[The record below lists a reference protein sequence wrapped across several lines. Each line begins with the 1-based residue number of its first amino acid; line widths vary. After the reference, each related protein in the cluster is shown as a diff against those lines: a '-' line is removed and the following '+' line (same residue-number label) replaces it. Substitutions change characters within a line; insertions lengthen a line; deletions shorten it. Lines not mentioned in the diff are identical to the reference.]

1 MKKIRNFIISLFL
14 LASCS
19 QSGDLSMN
27 KSAKEFIGNPD
38 YPAISYGGYREKS
51 REQQPTIN
59 EIKEDLLIMHAQG
72 FRVFRTYDLHH
83 PFAENTLKA
92 IREIKQADSDFEMY
106 VMLGAWI
113 QCKDAFTE
121 NPIHEE
127 EDLEGNKFEI
137 TEAVRLAQEYPDI
150 VKIIAV
156 GNEAM
161 VHWAWSYHVPPKFV
175 LKWVKH
181 LQGLKASGELG
192 NDLWITSSDNFASW
206 GGGSDDYHN
215 DDLDELIRSV
225 DFVSMHTYAFHD
237 THYNPSFWNLD
248 AIPEN
253 TDKQDT
259 IKQAIKRAV
268 DYELNQFDSV
278 KKYVHEIDP
287 LKEIHIGETG
297 WSSVASDLY
306 GFGGTEAADEYKLGL
321 YYQMIS
327 DICYSMSLTCFYF
340 SAFDEP
346 WKDSTNENGSEN
358 HFGLFTVEGKAKY
371 PLWEQVDN
379 GVFNNLTRGGNPIE
393 KTYNGNFEALLKDS
407 NIPPI
412 TIKEELL

>member
-1 MKKIRNFIISLFL
+1 MKKIRYFIISLFL
-14 LASCS
+14 IASCS
-19 QSGDLSMN
+19 QSGDLSMD

-38 YPAISYGGYREKS
+38 YPAISYGGYRGKS

-92 IREIKQADSDFEMY
+92 IREIKHADSDFEMY
-106 VMLGAWI
+106 VMLGTWI

-137 TEAVRLAQEYPDI
+137 TEAVRLAQEYPNI

-181 LQGLKASGELG
+181 LQGLKASGDLS

-248 AIPEN
+248 VIPEN
-253 TDKQDT
+253 EDKQDT

-287 LKEIHIGETG
+287 SKEVHIGETG

-306 GFGGTEAADEYKLGL
+306 GYGGTEAADEFKLGL

-340 SAFDEP
+340 SAFNEP

-379 GVFNNLTRGGNPIE
+379 GVFKNLTRGGNPIE
-393 KTYNGNFEALLKDS
+393 KTYNGNFEALLEDS

-412 TIKEELL
+412 TIIEE

>member
-1 MKKIRNFIISLFL
+1 MKKIRYFIISLFL

-38 YPAISYGGYREKS
+38 YPAISYGGYRAKS

-92 IREIKQADSDFEMY
+92 IREIKQADLDFEMY

-127 EDLEGNKFEI
+127 EDFEGNKFEI

-175 LKWVKH
+175 LKWVKY
-181 LQGLKASGELG
+181 LQELKASGDL
-192 NDLWITSSDNFASW
+192 NDDLWVTSSDNFASW

-253 TDKQDT
+253 VDKQDT
-259 IKQAIKRAV
+259 IKQAMKRAV

-287 LKEIHIGETG
+287 SKEVHIGETG

-306 GFGGTEAADEYKLGL
+306 GYGGTEAADEYKLGL

-340 SAFDEP
+340 SAFNEP

-393 KTYNGNFEALLKDS
+393 KTYNGNFEALIKDS

-412 TIKEELL
+412 TIKEE

>member
-1 MKKIRNFIISLFL
+1 MKKIRYFIIFLFL

-19 QSGDLSMN
+19 QSGDLSMD

-127 EDLEGNKFEI
+127 EDFEGNKFEI

-175 LKWVKH
+175 LKWVKY
-181 LQGLKASGELG
+181 LQELKASGDL
-192 NDLWITSSDNFASW
+192 NDDLWITSSDNFASW
-206 GGGSDDYHN
+206 GGGSEDYHN
-215 DDLDELIRSV
+215 DDLDDLIRSV

-248 AIPEN
+248 AELEN
-253 TDKQDT
+253 IDKQDI
-259 IKQAIKRAV
+259 IKQAMKRAV

-278 KKYVHEIDP
+278 KEYVHKIDP
-287 LKEIHIGETG
+287 SKEVHIGETG

-306 GFGGTEAADEYKLGL
+306 GYGGTEAADEYKLGL

-327 DICYSMSLTCFYF
+327 DVCYSMSITCFYF
-340 SAFDEP
+340 SAFNEP

-358 HFGLFTVEGKAKY
+358 HFGLFTVDGKAKY

-379 GVFNNLTRGGNPIE
+379 GVFDNLTRGGNPIV
-393 KTYNGNFEALLKDS
+393 KTYNGDFEALLNDS

-412 TIKEELL
+412 TVTEE

>member
-1 MKKIRNFIISLFL
+1 MKKIRYFIISLFL

-19 QSGDLSMN
+19 QSGDLSMD

-127 EDLEGNKFEI
+127 EDFEGNKFEI

-175 LKWVKH
+175 LKWVKY
-181 LQGLKASGELG
+181 LQELKASGDL
-192 NDLWITSSDNFASW
+192 NDDLWVTSSDNFASW

-248 AIPEN
+248 ATPEN
-253 TDKQDT
+253 VDKQDT
-259 IKQAIKRAV
+259 IKQAMKRAV

-287 LKEIHIGETG
+287 SKEVHIGETG

-306 GFGGTEAADEYKLGL
+306 GYGGTEAADEYKLGL

-340 SAFDEP
+340 SAFNEP

-412 TIKEELL
+412 TIKEE

>member
-1 MKKIRNFIISLFL
+1 MKKIRYFIISLFL

-19 QSGDLSMN
+19 QSGDLSMD
-27 KSAKEFIGNPD
+27 KSAKEFIGNSD
-38 YPAISYGGYREKS
+38 YPAISYGGYRGKS

-181 LQGLKASGELG
+181 LQGLKASGDLS

-237 THYNPSFWNLD
+237 TYYNPSFWNLN

-268 DYELNQFDSV
+268 DYELDQFDSV

-287 LKEIHIGETG
+287 SKEVHIGETG

-306 GFGGTEAADEYKLGL
+306 GSGGTEAADEYKLGL

-327 DICYSMSLTCFYF
+327 DICYSMSITCFYF

-358 HFGLFTVEGKAKY
+358 HFGLFTVDGKAKY

-379 GVFNNLTRGGNPIE
+379 GVFNNLTRGGNLIE
-393 KTYNGNFEALLKDS
+393 KTYNGNFEALLEDS

-412 TIKEELL
+412 AINEE

>member
-1 MKKIRNFIISLFL
+1 MKKIRFFIITSFL
-14 LASCS
+14 LVSCS
-19 QSGDLSMN
+19 ESGDLSMN
-27 KSAKEFIGNPD
+27 KSAKEFIGNPE
-38 YPAISYGGYREKS
+38 YPAISYGGYRGKS
-51 REQQPTIN
+51 RQEQPSIN
-59 EIKEDLLIMHAQG
+59 EIKEDLYIMHAQG

-92 IREIKQADSDFEMY
+92 IKEIKQTDPSFEMY

-121 NPIHEE
+121 KPINHEE
-127 EDLEGNKFEI
+127 DYEGNKFEI

-181 LQGLKASGELG
+181 LQDLKLNGVLN

-206 GGGSDDYHN
+206 GGGSAEYHN
-215 DDLDELIRSV
+215 EDLNELIRSV

-237 THYNPSFWNLD
+237 THYNPSFWNLTTT
-248 AIPEN
+248 PEN
-253 TDKQDT
+253 LNKKNIIMDAMQ
-259 IKQAIKRAV
+259 RAV
-268 DYELNQFDSV
+268 DYELDQFESV
-278 KKYVHEIDP
+278 QNYVRNIDP
-287 LKEIHIGETG
+287 SKEVHIGETG

-306 GFGGTEAADEYKLGL
+306 GYSGSEAADEYKLGL
-321 YYQMIS
+321 YYQMITDVCFVKS
-327 DICYSMSLTCFYF
+327 ISCFYF

-346 WKDSTNENGSEN
+346 WKDSNNENGSEN
-358 HFGLFTVEGKAKY
+358 HFGLFTVDGKAKY
-371 PLWEQVDN
+371 PLWEKVDS
-379 GVFNNLTRGGNPIE
+379 GVFNDLSRGGNSIV
-393 KTYNGNFEALLKDS
+393 KTYNGDLEALLKTS

-412 TIKEELL
+412 NNKEE

>member
-1 MKKIRNFIISLFL
+1 MKKIRYFIISLFL

-19 QSGDLSMN
+19 QSGDLSMDR
-27 KSAKEFIGNPD
+27 SAKEFIGNPN
-38 YPAISYGGYREKS
+38 YPAISYGGYRAKS

-59 EIKEDLLIMHAQG
+59 EIKEDLLIMHALG

-92 IREIKQADSDFEMY
+92 IREIKQADPDFEMY

-127 EDLEGNKFEI
+127 EDFEGNKFEI

-175 LKWVKH
+175 LKWVKY
-181 LQGLKASGELG
+181 LQELKANGDL
-192 NDLWITSSDNFASW
+192 NDDLWVTSSDNFASW

-253 TDKQDT
+253 VDKQDT
-259 IKQAIKRAV
+259 IKQAMKSAV

-287 LKEIHIGETG
+287 SKEVHIGETG

-306 GFGGTEAADEYKLGL
+306 GYGGTEAADEFKLGL

-327 DICYSMSLTCFYF
+327 DTCYSMSITCFYF
-340 SAFDEP
+340 SAFNEP
-346 WKDSTNENGSEN
+346 WKDSNNENGSEN

-371 PLWEQVDN
+371 PLWEKVDN
-379 GVFNNLTRGGNPIE
+379 GVFNNLTRGGNIIE
-393 KTYNGNFEALLKDS
+393 KTYNGNFEALLEDS

-412 TIKEELL
+412 TIKEE

>member
-1 MKKIRNFIISLFL
+1 MKKIRYFIISLFL

-27 KSAKEFIGNPD
+27 KSAKEFIGNPN

-51 REQQPTIN
+51 REKQPTIN

-127 EDLEGNKFEI
+127 EDFEGNKFEI

-175 LKWVKH
+175 LKWVKY
-181 LQGLKASGELG
+181 LQELKANGDL
-192 NDLWITSSDNFASW
+192 NDDLWVTSSDNFASW

-248 AIPEN
+248 ATPEN
-253 TDKQDT
+253 VDKQDT
-259 IKQAIKRAV
+259 IKQAMKRAV

-287 LKEIHIGETG
+287 SKEVHIGETG

-306 GFGGTEAADEYKLGL
+306 GYGGTEAADEYKLGL

-340 SAFDEP
+340 SAFNEP

-412 TIKEELL
+412 TIKEE

>member
-1 MKKIRNFIISLFL
+1 MKKIRYFIISLFL
-14 LASCS
+14 IASCS
-19 QSGDLSMN
+19 QSGDLSMD

-38 YPAISYGGYREKS
+38 YPAISYGGYRGKS

-92 IREIKQADSDFEMY
+92 IREIKHADSDFEMY
-106 VMLGAWI
+106 VMLGTWI

-175 LKWVKH
+175 LKWVKY
-181 LQGLKASGELG
+181 LQELKASGDL
-192 NDLWITSSDNFASW
+192 NDDLWVTSSDNFASW

-253 TDKQDT
+253 EDKQDT

-268 DYELNQFDSV
+268 DYENNQFDSV

-287 LKEIHIGETG
+287 SKEVHIGETG

-306 GFGGTEAADEYKLGL
+306 GYGGTEAADEFKLGL

-340 SAFDEP
+340 SAFNEP

-358 HFGLFTVEGKAKY
+358 HFGLFTLEGKAKY

-379 GVFNNLTRGGNPIE
+379 GVFKNLTRGGNPIE
-393 KTYNGNFEALLKDS
+393 KTYNGNFEALLEDS

-412 TIKEELL
+412 TIIEE

>member
-1 MKKIRNFIISLFL
+1 MKKIRFFIITSFL
-14 LASCS
+14 LVSCS
-19 QSGDLSMN
+19 ESGDLSMN
-27 KSAKEFIGNPD
+27 KSAKEFIGNPE
-38 YPAISYGGYREKS
+38 YPAISYGGYRAKS
-51 REQQPTIN
+51 RQEQPSIN
-59 EIKEDLLIMHAQG
+59 EIKEDLYIMHAQG

-92 IREIKQADSDFEMY
+92 IKEIKQTDPSFEMY

-121 NPIHEE
+121 KPINHEE
-127 EDLEGNKFEI
+127 DYEGNKFEI

-181 LQGLKASGELG
+181 LQDLKLNGVLN

-206 GGGSDDYHN
+206 GGGSAEYHN
-215 DDLDELIRSV
+215 EDLNELIRSV

-237 THYNPSFWNLD
+237 THYNPSFWNLTTT
-248 AIPEN
+248 PEN
-253 TDKQDT
+253 LNKQNIIMDAM
-259 IKQAIKRAV
+259 QRAV
-268 DYELNQFDSV
+268 DYELDQFESV
-278 KKYVHEIDP
+278 QNYVRNIDP
-287 LKEIHIGETG
+287 SKEVHIGETG
-297 WSSVASDLY
+297 WSSIASDLY
-306 GFGGTEAADEYKLGL
+306 GYRGSEAADEYKLGL
-321 YYQMIS
+321 YYQMITDACFVKS
-327 DICYSMSLTCFYF
+327 ISCFYF

-346 WKDSTNENGSEN
+346 WKDSNNENGSEN
-358 HFGLFTVEGKAKY
+358 HFGLFTVDGKAKY
-371 PLWEQVDN
+371 PLWEKVDS
-379 GVFNNLTRGGNPIE
+379 GVFNDLSRGGNSIV
-393 KTYNGNFEALLKDS
+393 KTYNGDLEALLKTS

-412 TIKEELL
+412 NNKEE

>member
-1 MKKIRNFIISLFL
+1 MKKIRYFIISSFL

-19 QSGDLSMN
+19 QSGDLSMD

-127 EDLEGNKFEI
+127 EDFEGNKFEI

-161 VHWAWSYHVPPKFV
+161 VHWAWSYHVPPKFI

-181 LQGLKASGELG
+181 LQELKASGDLN

-206 GGGSDDYHN
+206 GGGSEDYHN

-248 AIPEN
+248 AELEN
-253 TDKQDT
+253 IDKQYI
-259 IKQAIKRAV
+259 IKQAMKRAV

-278 KKYVHEIDP
+278 KEYVHKIDP
-287 LKEIHIGETG
+287 SKEVHIGETG

-306 GFGGTEAADEYKLGL
+306 GYGGTEAADEYKLGL

-327 DICYSMSLTCFYF
+327 DVCYSMSITCFYF
-340 SAFDEP
+340 SAFNEP

-358 HFGLFTVEGKAKY
+358 HFGLFTVDGKAKY

-379 GVFNNLTRGGNPIE
+379 GVFDNLTRGGNPIV
-393 KTYNGNFEALLKDS
+393 KTYNGDFEALLNDS
-407 NIPPI
+407 NIPPL
-412 TIKEELL
+412 TVTEE

>member
-1 MKKIRNFIISLFL
+1 MKKIRYFIISLFL

-19 QSGDLSMN
+19 QSGDLSMD

-38 YPAISYGGYREKS
+38 YPAISYGGYRGKS
-51 REQQPTIN
+51 REQQPTVN

-181 LQGLKASGELG
+181 LQGLKASGDLS

-215 DDLDELIRSV
+215 DDLNELIRSV

-248 AIPEN
+248 VIPEN
-253 TDKQDT
+253 EDKQDT

-287 LKEIHIGETG
+287 SKEVHIGETG

-306 GFGGTEAADEYKLGL
+306 GYGGTEAADEFKLGL

-340 SAFDEP
+340 SAFNEP

-379 GVFNNLTRGGNPIE
+379 GVFKNLTRGGNPIE
-393 KTYNGNFEALLKDS
+393 KTYNGNFEALLEDS

-412 TIKEELL
+412 TIIEE

>member
-1 MKKIRNFIISLFL
+1 MKKIRYFIISLFL

-19 QSGDLSMN
+19 QSGDLSMD

-38 YPAISYGGYREKS
+38 YPAISYGGYRGKS

-181 LQGLKASGELG
+181 LQGLKASGDLS

-253 TDKQDT
+253 VDKQDT
-259 IKQAIKRAV
+259 IKQAMKRAV

-287 LKEIHIGETG
+287 SKEVHIGETG

-306 GFGGTEAADEYKLGL
+306 GYGGTEAADEYKLGL

-340 SAFDEP
+340 SAFNEP

-379 GVFNNLTRGGNPIE
+379 GVFKNLTRGGNPIE
-393 KTYNGNFEALLKDS
+393 KTYNGNFEALLEDS

-412 TIKEELL
+412 TIIEE

>member
-1 MKKIRNFIISLFL
+1 MKKIRYFIISLFL

-19 QSGDLSMN
+19 QSGDLSMD

-127 EDLEGNKFEI
+127 EDFEGNKFEI

-175 LKWVKH
+175 LKWVKY
-181 LQGLKASGELG
+181 LQELKASGDL
-192 NDLWITSSDNFASW
+192 NDDLWVTSSDNFASW

-253 TDKQDT
+253 VDKQDT
-259 IKQAIKRAV
+259 IKQAMKSAV

-287 LKEIHIGETG
+287 SKEVHIGETG
-297 WSSVASDLY
+297 WSSVASELY
-306 GFGGTEAADEYKLGL
+306 GYGGTEAADEYKLGL

-340 SAFDEP
+340 SAFNEP

-412 TIKEELL
+412 TIKEQ

>member
-1 MKKIRNFIISLFL
+1 MKKIRYFIISLFL

-19 QSGDLSMN
+19 QSGDLSMD

-127 EDLEGNKFEI
+127 EDFEGNKFEI

-175 LKWVKH
+175 LKWVKY
-181 LQGLKASGELG
+181 LQELKASGDLSD
-192 NDLWITSSDNFASW
+192 DLWVTSSDNFASW

-248 AIPEN
+248 AVPEN
-253 TDKQDT
+253 LDKQDT
-259 IKQAIKRAV
+259 IKQAMKRAV

-287 LKEIHIGETG
+287 SKEVHIGETG

-306 GFGGTEAADEYKLGL
+306 GYGGTEAADEYKLGL

-340 SAFDEP
+340 SAFNEP

-412 TIKEELL
+412 TIKEE

>member
-1 MKKIRNFIISLFL
+1 MKKIRCFIISLFL

-127 EDLEGNKFEI
+127 EDFEGNKFEI

-175 LKWVKH
+175 LKWVKY
-181 LQGLKASGELG
+181 LQELKASGDL
-192 NDLWITSSDNFASW
+192 NDDLWVTSSDNFASW

-248 AIPEN
+248 ALPEN
-253 TDKQDT
+253 LDKQDT
-259 IKQAIKRAV
+259 IKQAMKRAV

-287 LKEIHIGETG
+287 SKEVHIGETG

-306 GFGGTEAADEYKLGL
+306 GYGGTEAADEYKLGL

-340 SAFDEP
+340 SAFNEP

-412 TIKEELL
+412 TIKEE

>member
-1 MKKIRNFIISLFL
+1 MKKIRYFIISLFL
-14 LASCS
+14 IASCS
-19 QSGDLSMN
+19 QSGDLSMD

-38 YPAISYGGYREKS
+38 YPAISYGGYRGKS

-92 IREIKQADSDFEMY
+92 IREIKHADSDFEMY
-106 VMLGAWI
+106 VMLGTWI

-181 LQGLKASGELG
+181 LQGLKASGDLS

-248 AIPEN
+248 VIPEN
-253 TDKQDT
+253 EDKQDT

-287 LKEIHIGETG
+287 SKEVHIGETG

-306 GFGGTEAADEYKLGL
+306 GYGGTEAADEFKLGL

-327 DICYSMSLTCFYF
+327 DICYSMALTCFYF
-340 SAFDEP
+340 SAFNEP

-358 HFGLFTVEGKAKY
+358 HFGLFTVEGKAKF

-412 TIKEELL
+412 TIKEE

>member
-1 MKKIRNFIISLFL
+1 MKKIRHFIISLFL

-181 LQGLKASGELG
+181 LQGLKASGELS

-287 LKEIHIGETG
+287 LKEVHIGETG

-306 GFGGTEAADEYKLGL
+306 GYGGTEAADEYKLGL

-412 TIKEELL
+412 TIKEE

>member
-1 MKKIRNFIISLFL
+1 MKKIRYFIISLFL
-14 LASCS
+14 IASCS
-19 QSGDLSMN
+19 QSGDLSMD

-38 YPAISYGGYREKS
+38 YPAISYGGYRGKS

-92 IREIKQADSDFEMY
+92 IREIKHADSDFEMY
-106 VMLGAWI
+106 VMLGTWI

-181 LQGLKASGELG
+181 LQGLKASGDLS

-248 AIPEN
+248 VIPEN
-253 TDKQDT
+253 EDKQDT

-278 KKYVHEIDP
+278 KKYVNEIDP
-287 LKEIHIGETG
+287 SKEVHIGETG

-306 GFGGTEAADEYKLGL
+306 GYGGTEAADEFKLGL

-340 SAFDEP
+340 SAFNEP

-379 GVFNNLTRGGNPIE
+379 GVFKNLTRGGNPIE
-393 KTYNGNFEALLKDS
+393 KTYNGNFEALLEDS

-412 TIKEELL
+412 TIIEE

>member
-1 MKKIRNFIISLFL
+1 MKKIRFFIITSFL
-14 LASCS
+14 LVSCS
-19 QSGDLSMN
+19 ESGDLSMN
-27 KSAKEFIGNPD
+27 KSAKEFIGNPE
-38 YPAISYGGYREKS
+38 YPAISYGGYRGKS
-51 REQQPTIN
+51 RQEQPSIN
-59 EIKEDLLIMHAQG
+59 EIKEDLYIMHAQG

-92 IREIKQADSDFEMY
+92 IKEIKQTDPSFEMY

-121 NPIHEE
+121 KPINHEE
-127 EDLEGNKFEI
+127 DYEGNKFEI

-181 LQGLKASGELG
+181 LQDLKLNGVLN

-206 GGGSDDYHN
+206 GGGSAEYHN
-215 DDLDELIRSV
+215 EDLNELIRSV

-237 THYNPSFWNLD
+237 THYNPSFWNLTTT
-248 AIPEN
+248 PEN
-253 TDKQDT
+253 LNKKNIIMDAMQ
-259 IKQAIKRAV
+259 RAV
-268 DYELNQFDSV
+268 DYELDQFESV
-278 KKYVHEIDP
+278 QNYVRNIDP
-287 LKEIHIGETG
+287 SKEVHIGETG

-306 GFGGTEAADEYKLGL
+306 GYSGSEAADEYKLGL
-321 YYQMIS
+321 YYQMITDACFVKS
-327 DICYSMSLTCFYF
+327 ISCFYF

-346 WKDSTNENGSEN
+346 WKDSNNENGSEN
-358 HFGLFTVEGKAKY
+358 HFGLFTVDGKAKY
-371 PLWEQVDN
+371 PLWEKVDS
-379 GVFNNLTRGGNPIE
+379 GVFNDLSRGGNSIV
-393 KTYNGNFEALLKDS
+393 KTYNGDLETLLKTS

-412 TIKEELL
+412 NNKEE

>member
-1 MKKIRNFIISLFL
+1 MKKIRYFIISLFL
-14 LASCS
+14 LASYS
-19 QSGDLSMN
+19 QSGDLSMD
-27 KSAKEFIGNPD
+27 KSAKEFIGNPY
-38 YPAISYGGYREKS
+38 YPAISYGGYRGKS
-51 REQQPTIN
+51 RELQPTIN

-215 DDLDELIRSV
+215 NDLDELIRSV

-287 LKEIHIGETG
+287 SKEVHIGETG

-306 GFGGTEAADEYKLGL
+306 GYGGTEAADEYKMGL

-340 SAFDEP
+340 SAFNEP

-379 GVFNNLTRGGNPIE
+379 GVFNNLTRGGNQIE

-412 TIKEELL
+412 TIKEE

>member
-1 MKKIRNFIISLFL
+1 MKKIRYFIISLFL

-72 FRVFRTYDLHH
+72 FRIFRTYDLHH

-127 EDLEGNKFEI
+127 EDFEGNKFEI

-175 LKWVKH
+175 LKWVKY
-181 LQGLKASGELG
+181 LQELKANGDL
-192 NDLWITSSDNFASW
+192 NDDLWVTSSDNFASW

-248 AIPEN
+248 AVPEN
-253 TDKQDT
+253 LDKQDT
-259 IKQAIKRAV
+259 IKQAMKRAV

-287 LKEIHIGETG
+287 SKEVHIGETG

-306 GFGGTEAADEYKLGL
+306 GYGGTEAADEYKLGL

-340 SAFDEP
+340 SAFNEP

-412 TIKEELL
+412 TIKEE

>member
-1 MKKIRNFIISLFL
+1 MKKIRYFIISLFL

-19 QSGDLSMN
+19 QSGDLSMD

-127 EDLEGNKFEI
+127 EDFEGNKFEI

-175 LKWVKH
+175 LKWVKY
-181 LQGLKASGELG
+181 LQELKASGDL
-192 NDLWITSSDNFASW
+192 NDDLWVTSSDNFASW

-248 AIPEN
+248 AVPEN
-253 TDKQDT
+253 LDKQDT
-259 IKQAIKRAV
+259 IKQAMKRAV

-287 LKEIHIGETG
+287 SKEVHIGETG

-306 GFGGTEAADEYKLGL
+306 GYGGTEAADEYKLGL

-340 SAFDEP
+340 SAFNEP

-412 TIKEELL
+412 TIKEE

>member
-1 MKKIRNFIISLFL
+1 MKKIRYFIISLFL

-19 QSGDLSMN
+19 QSGDLSMD

-38 YPAISYGGYREKS
+38 YPAISYGGYRGKS
-51 REQQPTIN
+51 REQQPTVN

-161 VHWAWSYHVPPKFV
+161 VYWAWSYHVPPKFV

-181 LQGLKASGELG
+181 LQGLKASGDLS

-215 DDLDELIRSV
+215 DDLNELIRSV

-248 AIPEN
+248 VVPEN
-253 TDKQDT
+253 EDKQDT

-287 LKEIHIGETG
+287 SKEVHIGETG

-306 GFGGTEAADEYKLGL
+306 GYGGTEAADEFKLGL

-340 SAFDEP
+340 SAFNEP

-358 HFGLFTVEGKAKY
+358 HFGLFTLEGKAKF

-412 TIKEELL
+412 TIKEE

>member
-1 MKKIRNFIISLFL
+1 MKKIRRCIISLFVL
-14 LASCS
+14 SSCS
-19 QSGDLSMN
+19 QSGDLSMG
-27 KSAKEFIGNPD
+27 KSAKEFIGNPN

-51 REQQPTIN
+51 RENQPTIS

-72 FRVFRTYDLHH
+72 FRVLRTYDLHH

-92 IREIKQADSDFEMY
+92 IKEIKQSDPEFEMY
-106 VMLGAWI
+106 VMLGAWM
-113 QCKDAFTE
+113 QCKNAFTE

-127 EDLEGNKFEI
+127 EDFEGNKFEI
-137 TEAVRLAQEYPDI
+137 DEAVRLAKEYPDI

-161 VHWAWSYHVPPKFV
+161 VHWAWSYHVPPKFI

-181 LQGLKASGELG
+181 LQELKASGDL
-192 NDLWITSSDNFASW
+192 NDDLWITSSDNFASW
-206 GGGSDDYHN
+206 GGGSEDYHN

-237 THYNPSFWNLD
+237 THYNSSFWNLD
-248 AIPEN
+248 AELEN
-253 TDKQDT
+253 IDKQDI
-259 IKQAIKRAV
+259 IKQAMKRAV

-278 KKYVHEIDP
+278 KEYVHKIDP
-287 LKEIHIGETG
+287 SKEVHIGETG

-306 GFGGTEAADEYKLGL
+306 GYGGTEAADEYKLGL

-327 DICYSMSLTCFYF
+327 DICYSMAITCFYF
-340 SAFDEP
+340 SAFNEP

-358 HFGLFTVEGKAKY
+358 HFGLFTVDGKAKY

-379 GVFNNLTRGGNPIE
+379 GVFDNLTRGGNPIV
-393 KTYNGNFEALLKDS
+393 KTYNGNFEALLNDS

-412 TIKEELL
+412 TVTEE

>member
-1 MKKIRNFIISLFL
+1 MKKIRRCIISLFVL
-14 LASCS
+14 SSCS
-19 QSGDLSMN
+19 QSGDLSMG
-27 KSAKEFIGNPD
+27 KSAKEFIGNPN

-51 REQQPTIN
+51 RENQPTIS

-92 IREIKQADSDFEMY
+92 IKEIKQSDPEFEMY
-106 VMLGAWI
+106 VMLGAWM
-113 QCKDAFTE
+113 QCKNAFTE

-127 EDLEGNKFEI
+127 EDFEGNKFEI
-137 TEAVRLAQEYPDI
+137 DEAVRLAKEYPDI

-161 VHWAWSYHVPPKFV
+161 VHWAWSYHVPPKFI

-181 LQGLKASGELG
+181 LQELKASGDLN

-206 GGGSDDYHN
+206 GGGSEDYHN

-248 AIPEN
+248 AELEN
-253 TDKQDT
+253 IDKQDI
-259 IKQAIKRAV
+259 IKQAMKRAV

-278 KKYVHEIDP
+278 KEYVHKIDP
-287 LKEIHIGETG
+287 SKEVHIGETG

-306 GFGGTEAADEYKLGL
+306 GYGGTEAADEYKLGL

-327 DICYSMSLTCFYF
+327 DICYSMSITCFYF
-340 SAFDEP
+340 SAFNEP

-358 HFGLFTVEGKAKY
+358 HFGLFTVDGKAKY

-379 GVFNNLTRGGNPIE
+379 GVFDNLTRGGNPIV
-393 KTYNGNFEALLKDS
+393 KTYNGNFEALLNDS

-412 TIKEELL
+412 TVTEE

>member
-1 MKKIRNFIISLFL
+1 MKKIRFFIITSFL
-14 LASCS
+14 LVSCS
-19 QSGDLSMN
+19 ESGDLSMN
-27 KSAKEFIGNPD
+27 KSAKEFIGNPE
-38 YPAISYGGYREKS
+38 YPAISYGGYRAKS
-51 REQQPTIN
+51 RQEQPSIN
-59 EIKEDLLIMHAQG
+59 EIKEDLYIMHAQG

-92 IREIKQADSDFEMY
+92 IKEIKQTDPSFEMY

-121 NPIHEE
+121 KPINHEE
-127 EDLEGNKFEI
+127 DYEGNKFEI

-181 LQGLKASGELG
+181 LQDLKLNGVLN

-206 GGGSDDYHN
+206 GGGSAEYHN
-215 DDLDELIRSV
+215 EDLNELIRSV

-237 THYNPSFWNLD
+237 THYNPSFWNLTTT
-248 AIPEN
+248 PEN
-253 TDKQDT
+253 LNKQNIIMDAM
-259 IKQAIKRAV
+259 QRAV
-268 DYELNQFDSV
+268 DYELDQFESV
-278 KKYVHEIDP
+278 QNYVRNIDP
-287 LKEIHIGETG
+287 SKEVHIGETG
-297 WSSVASDLY
+297 WSSIASDLY
-306 GFGGTEAADEYKLGL
+306 GYRGSEAADEYKLGL
-321 YYQMIS
+321 YYQMITDACFVKS
-327 DICYSMSLTCFYF
+327 ISCFYF

-346 WKDSTNENGSEN
+346 WKDSNNENGSEN
-358 HFGLFTVEGKAKY
+358 HFGLFTVDGKAKY
-371 PLWEQVDN
+371 PLWEKVDS
-379 GVFNNLTRGGNPIE
+379 GVFNDLSRGGNPIV
-393 KTYNGNFEALLKDS
+393 KTYNGDLEALLKTS

-412 TIKEELL
+412 NNKEE

>member
-1 MKKIRNFIISLFL
+1 MKKIRYFIISLFL

-127 EDLEGNKFEI
+127 EDFEGNKFEI

-175 LKWVKH
+175 LKWVKY
-181 LQGLKASGELG
+181 LQELKASGDL
-192 NDLWITSSDNFASW
+192 NDDLWVTSSDNFASW

-248 AIPEN
+248 AVPEN
-253 TDKQDT
+253 LDKQDT
-259 IKQAIKRAV
+259 IKQAMKRAV

-287 LKEIHIGETG
+287 SKEVHIGETG

-306 GFGGTEAADEYKLGL
+306 GYGGTEAADEYKLGL

-340 SAFDEP
+340 SAFNEP

-412 TIKEELL
+412 TIKEE

>member
-1 MKKIRNFIISLFL
+1 MKKIRYFIISSFL

-19 QSGDLSMN
+19 QSGDLSMD

-127 EDLEGNKFEI
+127 EDFEGNKFEI

-175 LKWVKH
+175 LKWVKY
-181 LQGLKASGELG
+181 LQELKARGDL
-192 NDLWITSSDNFASW
+192 NDNLWVTSSDNFASW

-253 TDKQDT
+253 LDKQDT
-259 IKQAIKRAV
+259 IKQAMKRAV

-287 LKEIHIGETG
+287 SKEVHIGETG

-306 GFGGTEAADEYKLGL
+306 GYGGTEAADEFKLGL

-340 SAFDEP
+340 SAFNEP

-412 TIKEELL
+412 TIKEE

>member
-1 MKKIRNFIISLFL
+1 MKKIRYFIISLFL

-19 QSGDLSMN
+19 QSGDLSMD

-106 VMLGAWI
+106 VMLGTWI

-127 EDLEGNKFEI
+127 EDFEGNKFEI

-175 LKWVKH
+175 LKWVKY
-181 LQGLKASGELG
+181 LQELKASGDL
-192 NDLWITSSDNFASW
+192 NDDLWVTSSDNFASW

-253 TDKQDT
+253 VDKQDT
-259 IKQAIKRAV
+259 IKQAMKSAV

-278 KKYVHEIDP
+278 KKYVNEIDP
-287 LKEIHIGETG
+287 LKEVHIGETG
-297 WSSVASDLY
+297 WSSVASELY
-306 GFGGTEAADEYKLGL
+306 GYGGTEAADEYKLGL

-340 SAFDEP
+340 SAFNEP

-358 HFGLFTVEGKAKY
+358 HFGLFTEEGKAKY

-412 TIKEELL
+412 RIKEE

>member
-1 MKKIRNFIISLFL
+1 MKKIRYFIISLFL

-19 QSGDLSMN
+19 QSGDLSMD

-127 EDLEGNKFEI
+127 EDFEGNKFEI

-175 LKWVKH
+175 LKWVKY
-181 LQGLKASGELG
+181 LQELKASGDL
-192 NDLWITSSDNFASW
+192 NDDLWVTSSDNFASW

-253 TDKQDT
+253 VDKQDT
-259 IKQAIKRAV
+259 IKQAMKRAV

-287 LKEIHIGETG
+287 SKEVHIGETG

-306 GFGGTEAADEYKLGL
+306 GYGGTEAADEYKLGL

-340 SAFDEP
+340 SAFNEP

-412 TIKEELL
+412 TIKEE

>member
-1 MKKIRNFIISLFL
+1 MKKIRYFIISLFL

-19 QSGDLSMN
+19 QSGDLSMDR
-27 KSAKEFIGNPD
+27 SAKEFIGNPN
-38 YPAISYGGYREKS
+38 YPAISYGGYRAKS

-127 EDLEGNKFEI
+127 EDFEGNKFEI

-175 LKWVKH
+175 LKWVKY
-181 LQGLKASGELG
+181 LQELKASGDL
-192 NDLWITSSDNFASW
+192 NDDLWVTSSDNFASW

-248 AIPEN
+248 AVPEN
-253 TDKQDT
+253 LDKQDT
-259 IKQAIKRAV
+259 IKQAMKRAV

-287 LKEIHIGETG
+287 SKEVHIGETG

-306 GFGGTEAADEYKLGL
+306 GYGGTEAADEYKLGL

-340 SAFDEP
+340 SAFNEP

-371 PLWEQVDN
+371 PLWKQVDN

-412 TIKEELL
+412 RIKEE

>member
-1 MKKIRNFIISLFL
+1 MKKIRYFIISLFL

-19 QSGDLSMN
+19 QSGDLSMD

-127 EDLEGNKFEI
+127 EDFEGNKFEI

-175 LKWVKH
+175 LKWVKY
-181 LQGLKASGELG
+181 LQELKASGDL
-192 NDLWITSSDNFASW
+192 NDDLWVTSSDNFASW

-248 AIPEN
+248 AELAN
-253 TDKQDT
+253 TDKQDI
-259 IKQAIKRAV
+259 IKQAMKRAV
-268 DYELNQFDSV
+268 DYELGQFDSV
-278 KKYVHEIDP
+278 KKYVHKIDP
-287 LKEIHIGETG
+287 LKEVHIGETG

-306 GFGGTEAADEYKLGL
+306 GYGGTEAADEYKLGL

-327 DICYSMSLTCFYF
+327 DICYSMSITCFYF
-340 SAFDEP
+340 SAFNEP

-358 HFGLFTVEGKAKY
+358 HFGLFTVDGKAKY

-379 GVFNNLTRGGNPIE
+379 GVFDNLTRGGNPIV
-393 KTYNGNFEALLKDS
+393 KTYNGDFEALMNDS
-407 NIPPI
+407 NIPPV
-412 TIKEELL
+412 TVTEE

>member
-1 MKKIRNFIISLFL
+1 MKKIRYFIISLFL

-19 QSGDLSMN
+19 QSGDLSMD
-27 KSAKEFIGNPD
+27 KSAKEFIGNSD
-38 YPAISYGGYREKS
+38 YPAISYGGYRGKS

-92 IREIKQADSDFEMY
+92 IREIKQADSDFKMY

-127 EDLEGNKFEI
+127 EDFEGNKFEI

-161 VHWAWSYHVPPKFV
+161 VHWAWSYHVTPKFV

-181 LQGLKASGELG
+181 LQDLKVSGDLS

-237 THYNPSFWNLD
+237 TYYNPSFWNLN

-268 DYELNQFDSV
+268 DYELDQFDSV

-287 LKEIHIGETG
+287 SKEVHIGETG

-306 GFGGTEAADEYKLGL
+306 GSGGTEAADEYKLGL

-327 DICYSMSLTCFYF
+327 DICYSMSITCFYF
-340 SAFDEP
+340 SAFNEP

-358 HFGLFTVEGKAKY
+358 HFGLFTADGKAKY

-379 GVFNNLTRGGNPIE
+379 GVFNNLTRGGNLIE
-393 KTYNGNFEALLKDS
+393 KTYNGNFEALLEDS

-412 TIKEELL
+412 AINEE

>member
-1 MKKIRNFIISLFL
+1 MKKIRYFIISLFL
-14 LASCS
+14 IASCS
-19 QSGDLSMN
+19 QSGDLSMD
-27 KSAKEFIGNPD
+27 KSAKEFIGNSD
-38 YPAISYGGYREKS
+38 YPAISYGGYRGKS

-92 IREIKQADSDFEMY
+92 IREIKHADSDFEMY
-106 VMLGAWI
+106 VMLGTWI

-181 LQGLKASGELG
+181 LQGLKASGDLS

-248 AIPEN
+248 VIPEN
-253 TDKQDT
+253 EDKQDT

-287 LKEIHIGETG
+287 SKEVHIGETG

-306 GFGGTEAADEYKLGL
+306 GYGGTEAADEFKLGL

-340 SAFDEP
+340 SAFNEP

-412 TIKEELL
+412 TIKEE

>member
-1 MKKIRNFIISLFL
+1 MKKIRYFIISLFL

-127 EDLEGNKFEI
+127 EDFEGNKFEI

-175 LKWVKH
+175 LKWVKY
-181 LQGLKASGELG
+181 LQELKANGDL
-192 NDLWITSSDNFASW
+192 NDDLWVTSSDNFASW

-253 TDKQDT
+253 VDKQDT
-259 IKQAIKRAV
+259 IKQAMKSAV

-287 LKEIHIGETG
+287 SKEVHIGETG

-306 GFGGTEAADEYKLGL
+306 GYGGTEAADEYKLGL

-340 SAFDEP
+340 SAFNEP

-393 KTYNGNFEALLKDS
+393 KTYNGYFEALL
-407 NIPPI
+407 
-412 TIKEELL
+412 

>member
-1 MKKIRNFIISLFL
+1 MKKIRCFIISLFL

-127 EDLEGNKFEI
+127 EDFEGNKFEI

-175 LKWVKH
+175 LKWVKY
-181 LQGLKASGELG
+181 LQELKANGDL
-192 NDLWITSSDNFASW
+192 NDDLWVTSSDNFASW

-248 AIPEN
+248 ALPEN
-253 TDKQDT
+253 LDKQDT
-259 IKQAIKRAV
+259 IKQAMKRAV

-287 LKEIHIGETG
+287 SKEVHIGETG

-306 GFGGTEAADEYKLGL
+306 GYGGTEAADEYKLGL

-340 SAFDEP
+340 SAFNEP

-412 TIKEELL
+412 TIKEE